1 MFENRSLNMI
11 FLKTKMTN
19 LAPLELQKLERKK
32 AKNNTKT
39 KSSAPKKIKKT
50 VLQ

>member
-1 MFENRSLNMI
+1 
-11 FLKTKMTN
+11 MTN

-32 AKNNTKT
+32 GTKNNTKT

-50 VLQ
+50 VSQ